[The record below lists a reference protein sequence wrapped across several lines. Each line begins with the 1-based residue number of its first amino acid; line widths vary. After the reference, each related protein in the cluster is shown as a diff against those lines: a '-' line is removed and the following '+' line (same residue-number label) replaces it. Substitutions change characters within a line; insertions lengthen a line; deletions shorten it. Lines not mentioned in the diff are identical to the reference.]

1 MHMLPRGRE
10 EMNHDIWW
18 LFFWFWALAWPT
30 PPRPKCRKP
39 RTEQVSTPP
48 PNETAMQG
56 QKRAWHHLDRTSWWQ
71 CYRLIT
77 TESRPDK
84 SSKKNLHQQ
93 RTHIFCL
100 FVCLCD
106 TDMLQLMPLHEDATV
121 AKFLEL
127 TIGFRISCLFRK
139 SSNQNFGKTR
149 ISWKF
154 PEICNPSRRTPWK
167 HELTTIE

>member
-1 MHMLPRGRE
+1 MHHLQWQEDEDKQMHMLPRGRE

-100 FVCLCD
+100 FVCLFMWHGYAP
-106 TDMLQLMPLHEDATV
+106 TDAIAWRRYSCKIPGTYNRIPD
-121 AKFLEL
+121 FLLIPQIFQPE
-127 TIGFRISCLFRK
+127 FRE
-139 SSNQNFGKTR
+139 NQNFLKVPGD
-149 ISWKF
+149 
-154 PEICNPSRRTPWK
+154 
-167 HELTTIE
+167 L